1 MGKLIV
7 PIIIGLLMGISGG
20 GFFAVHQAS
29 AAHAAA
35 LVQAKKHGLKPAAG
49 DSSHAEGDSAH
60 ADGVEAHGDSAEAA
74 TPDQVTPDHATPDQA
89 APAADSAP
97 AAAHGNEK
105 HVGAPTA
112 AHTPTAATT
121 AVVEHVEPA
130 PTSAASVAA
139 HEQRMAKI
147 FSTMSAK
154 DAARV
159 LAQMSDHDVGV
170 ILRQLSD
177 RQAAAILT
185 TLPAQRAATLTQLQA
200 ARP

>member
-7 PIIIGLLMGISGG
+7 PLIIGLLMGISGG

-29 AAHAAA
+29 TAHAAA
-35 LVQAKKHGLKPAAG
+35 LVQARKHGIKPAGDSTHAEAG
-49 DSSHAEGDSAH
+49 DSSQ
-60 ADGVEAHGDSAEAA
+60 ADGAATHGDSVDTPASDHAA
-74 TPDQVTPDHATPDQA
+74 PDHAAPDHA
-89 APAADSAP
+89 APATDSATVAPHGDDKQADTP
-97 AAAHGNEK
+97 AAAHDATSGS
-105 HVGAPTA
+105 A
-112 AHTPTAATT
+112 AH
-121 AVVEHVEPA
+121 VEARVPVA
-130 PTSAASVAA
+130 NAAASVAA

-170 ILRQLSD
+170 ILKQLSD

-185 TLPAQRAATLTQLQA
+185 TLPAQRAATLTQIQA
-200 ARP
+200 ATP

>member
-29 AAHAAA
+29 AAHATA
-35 LVQAKKHGLKPAAG
+35 LVQARKHGIKPAAG
-49 DSSHAEGDSAH
+49 DSTHAEGDSASVDDAATHGDTSSAPVAEH
-60 ADGVEAHGDSAEAA
+60 AAPDHAAPAGDTTKTVAHGDEKHAA
-74 TPDQVTPDHATPDQA
+74 TPTATHSPTPAAAAPGETA
-89 APAADSAP
+89 APAP
-97 AAAHGNEK
+97 G
-105 HVGAPTA
+105 
-112 AHTPTAATT
+112 
-121 AVVEHVEPA
+121 
-130 PTSAASVAA
+130 SAASVAA

-170 ILRQLSD
+170 ILKQLSD

-185 TLPAQRAATLTQLQA
+185 TLPAQRAATLTQSPA